1 MDEIERRKKRID
13 EPGAKAATEHS
24 AVSKGV
30 AVGELKGRPLKVD
43 SGGRAKPS
51 VADAIK
57 LAAHSDRAVGRDD
70 LPLPPELDIGEE
82 SDGGRSLGLRVEVSG
97 DRVTVLDSLEVDVS
111 AAIPRRVRGTD
122 FLTVQTGDEILAIS
136 PLIDPGIAFGIA
148 DPGDPESRGH
158 REIPL
163 DSYELTIRVSLDSI
177 ERLSARDVQGTP
189 DRTARPEST
198 AVEILLYHSP
208 ETTDIEP
215 QWEGVARGRNDLRVV
230 ASSGPLTLESLRGTG
245 WADARHR
252 REDVK
257 PRPDTDGAAD

>member
-1 MDEIERRKKRID
+1 MDETKRSTKRVD
-13 EPGAKAATEHS
+13 EPGVKAATEHS

-30 AVGELKGRPLKVD
+30 AAGKLKGRPLK
-43 SGGRAKPS
+43 SEPAGPAKPS

-57 LAAHSDRAVGRDD
+57 LAAHSDREVGRSD
-70 LPLPPELDIGEE
+70 LPLPPESAVAVEAE
-82 SDGGRSLGLRVEVSG
+82 GGRSLGLRLEVSG
-97 DRVTVLDSLEVDVS
+97 ERVTVLDSLEVDVPV
-111 AAIPRRVRGTD
+111 AFPGRVRGTD
-122 FLTVQTGDEILAIS
+122 FLAVQTDDEILAII
-136 PLIDPGIAFGIA
+136 PLVDPGIAVGIPVA
-148 DPGDPESRGH
+148 DDPEGRGH
-158 REIPL
+158 REVAL
-163 DSYELTIRVSLDSI
+163 DSYELTIRVPLDAI
-177 ERLSARDVQGTP
+177 ERLTARDVQGTP

-245 WADARHR
+245 WVDARRR

-257 PRPDTDGAAD
+257 PRPDVDGAAD